1 MIQQKQINKLQNWEL
16 VSVNP
21 QDKNWD
27 WKDLFCFWGNSIQS
41 VIGFSLITSLYL
53 IYDLN
58 IIIVFLGCLFSGLL
72 VCILSNMIGSSS
84 QKHGLPFPVILR
96 MSMGIN
102 GARYVALLR
111 GVVGIFMFGVQ
122 TFFLSKSIGYLIR
135 IFIFE
140 IDRNFLEHEIFLSFF
155 MGLNLIDGI
164 AFVITLILQFW
175 FFSKGQ
181 NGIRKFISFSAYF
194 VYFGLVLFLII
205 ILSENY
211 YELMNSLKLSF
222 NFENAISRNNINPLI
237 SIIGTMFAYFSI
249 LIINFGDFS
258 RYLKNKKQ
266 MNIGNY
272 SLMLNIIIFSIFS
285 VLIVLGAD
293 VVLAKNFIEVEN
305 LLTNPNDIIGKFSNN
320 YLTIISI
327 IFILFATASTNL
339 IANYI
344 PSQNVLLN
352 FMPNTLNLK
361 KSGLIIIIL
370 GFITGLF
377 WLPVF
382 SQIGMLSIIDT
393 IGSMFG
399 PLAGIMVADYYLVKK
414 QNINH
419 KDIFSS
425 LKDGIYYF
433 SRGWQIKGL
442 YSLLI
447 GFIFAAS
454 TIWNPNLMY
463 LQSFAWLIGFV
474 ISWFTY
480 YLLASN

>member
-1 MIQQKQINKLQNWEL
+1 
-16 VSVNP
+16 
-21 QDKNWD
+21 
-27 WKDLFCFWGNSIQS
+27 
-41 VIGFSLITSLYL
+41 
-53 IYDLN
+53 
-58 IIIVFLGCLFSGLL
+58 
-72 VCILSNMIGSSS
+72 
-84 QKHGLPFPVILR
+84 
-96 MSMGIN
+96 
-102 GARYVALLR
+102 
-111 GVVGIFMFGVQ
+111 
-122 TFFLSKSIGYLIR
+122 
-135 IFIFE
+135 
-140 IDRNFLEHEIFLSFF
+140 
-155 MGLNLIDGI
+155 
-164 AFVITLILQFW
+164 
-175 FFSKGQ
+175 
-181 NGIRKFISFSAYF
+181 
-194 VYFGLVLFLII
+194 
-205 ILSENY
+205 
-211 YELMNSLKLSF
+211 
-222 NFENAISRNNINPLI
+222 
-237 SIIGTMFAYFSI
+237 MFAYFSI

-433 SRGWQIKGL
+433 SSGWQIKGL

>member
-41 VIGFSLITSLYL
+41 VIGFSLIASLYL
-53 IYDLN
+53 VYDLN
-58 IIIVFLGCLFSGLL
+58 SLIVFAGCLISGIL
-72 VCILSNMIGSSS
+72 VCFFSNMIGSSS

-96 MSMGIN
+96 MSMGVN
-102 GARYVALLR
+102 GSRYVALIR
-111 GVVGIFMFGVQ
+111 GIVGVFMFGVQ
-122 TFFLSKSIGYLIR
+122 TFFLSKSIGYLLR

-140 IDRNFLEHEIFLSFF
+140 IDKNILDHEIFLSFF
-155 MGLNLIDGI
+155 MGLNLIDGF
-164 AFVITLILQFW
+164 AFTITLFLQFW
-175 FFSKGQ
+175 LFSKGQ
-181 NGIRKFISFSAYF
+181 VGIRRFISFSAYF
-194 VYFGLVLFLII
+194 VYFGLILFLII

-211 YELMNSLKLSF
+211 NELMNSIKLSL
-222 NFENAISRNNINPLI
+222 NFESIIAKKNIIPLI

-249 LIINFGDFS
+249 IIINFGDFS
-258 RYLKNKKQ
+258 RYVKNKEQ

-272 SLMLNIIIFSIFS
+272 SLLMNIILFSIFS
-285 VLIVLGAD
+285 VLIVLGSD
-293 VVLAKNFIEVEN
+293 IILAKNFVEVEN

-320 YLTIISI
+320 YLMIISI
-327 IFILFATASTNL
+327 SFILFATASTNL
-339 IANYI
+339 IANYV
-344 PSQNVLLN
+344 PSQNVLIN
-352 FMPNTLNLK
+352 FMPKKLDLQ

-370 GFITGLF
+370 GFFTGLF
-377 WLPVF
+377 WLPLF

-399 PLAGIMVADYYLVKK
+399 PLGGIMVADYYLIKRR
-414 QNINH
+414 NINH

-425 LKDGIYYF
+425 LSDGTYYY
-433 SRGWQIKGL
+433 SGGWQIKGL
-442 YSLLI
+442 YSLFL

-454 TIWNPNLMY
+454 TIWNPSLMF
-463 LQSFAWLIGFV
+463 LQSFAWLIGFAV
-474 ISWFTY
+474 SWFTY